1 MKSKN
6 RRAAKKALETSL
18 AKGVEIVRKLNVAVH
33 DELKHKPE
41 ALAEWDAI
49 MAEYADILAEDETK
63 SEEAKLKEEM
73 NEHIARIAA
82 DAGWLASL
90 GPMDLQTN
98 LEVEER
104 LTRTFAAWHEVDE
117 IMRLRA
123 RDFPDMLARW
133 EEGAVKPMRECEAI
147 FEAGAAAE
155 KARPE
160 N

>member
-1 MKSKN
+1 MKPKN
-6 RRAAKKALETSL
+6 RPAPEKSL
-18 AKGVEIVRKLNVAVH
+18 QTLLAEGVETVRKLNVAVH

-73 NEHIARIAA
+73 DEHIARLAA
-82 DAGWLASL
+82 DADWLASL

-104 LTRTFAAWHEVDE
+104 
-117 IMRLRA
+117 
-123 RDFPDMLARW
+123 
-133 EEGAVKPMRECEAI
+133 
-147 FEAGAAAE
+147 
-155 KARPE
+155 
-160 N
+160 